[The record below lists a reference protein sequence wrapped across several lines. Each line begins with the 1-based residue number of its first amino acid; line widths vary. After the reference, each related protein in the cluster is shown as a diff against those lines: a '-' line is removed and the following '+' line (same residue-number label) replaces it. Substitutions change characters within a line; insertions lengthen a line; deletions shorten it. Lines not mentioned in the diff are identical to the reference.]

1 MKIIRINNEIHA
13 AFKKMCFVNKVT
25 ITQGAEKLI
34 KDALKKGTFAEVKEN
49 VFKKLQELDNT
60 FRSWMR
66 QQEKK
71 HLDRITEDMIS
82 LSRNLNDLGTK
93 SDIDNSIKQSHFK
106 IAETFKNLNE
116 KFYSLEKYHQN
127 FKENLRK
134 SLEYL
139 GKAFAI
145 AATIVLIVFILKY
158 SLPTKEEKILELR
171 LWEKKYEV
179 LYDYCKRVEKSKDIE
194 FIKQYDNWL
203 DTSEVI
209 LIKQLKDK
217 GYVYQDN

>member
-1 MKIIRINNEIHA
+1 MKIIRISNEIHA
-13 AFKKMCFVNKVT
+13 SFKKMCLVNKVT

-34 KDALKKGTFAEVKEN
+34 KDALKKGTFAELKEN

-82 LSRNLNDLGTK
+82 LSRNLKDLGTK
-93 SDIDNSIKQSHFK
+93 SDIDNSIKQSHSK
-106 IAETFKNLNE
+106 IAETFKSLNE
-116 KFYSLEKYHQN
+116 KYYSLETYHQN

-134 SLEYL
+134 SLDYL
-139 GKAFAI
+139 GKALVI

-171 LWEKKYEV
+171 LWEKKYDL
-179 LYDYCKRVEKSKDIE
+179 LYDYCKRVEKSRDIE

-203 DTSEVI
+203 DTSEVK
-209 LIKQLKDK
+209 LIKQLENE